1 MIREFPFLALEV
13 RLMNVGRMTPWV
25 VATLLLPLAL
35 GGAATM
41 AGPIGLIDDYSDT
54 DLSEYTLYKVLDQG
68 AGTTNIAFS
77 SPSGELTVTSVGT
90 TGAEQVLF
98 LRSDHSLG
106 VGEELQ
112 VDGPSIES
120 GASTEDFGLA
130 VGETPT
136 SLGDPQAGDNRN
148 QADFLF
154 ISYRNPTQLNSR
166 GFNNG
171 AEVGQDQEFGVTAT
185 QLFIARTATDEFE
198 LGWYD
203 GATRNIAI
211 TRTGVN
217 ADMGSNVGFYADL
230 RADGAMIG
238 NLDNLR
244 IVPEPS
250 GVMLAMLALAGLVG
264 LGRRRD

>member
-1 MIREFPFLALEV
+1 
-13 RLMNVGRMTPWV
+13 MNVTRMTPWV
-25 VATLLLPLAL
+25 VAAAMLLPLTV
-35 GGAATM
+35 GGTAAV
-41 AGPIGLIDDYSDT
+41 AGPIGLIDDFGDT
-54 DLSEYTLYKVLDQG
+54 DLSDYTFYKVLDQG
-68 AGTTNIAFS
+68 AGTTNIGFS
-77 SPSGELTVTSVGT
+77 SPSGTLQASSSGT
-90 TGAEQVLF
+90 TGAEQVLLF
-98 LRSDHSLG
+98 RNDGYSLG

-112 VDGPSIES
+112 IDGPSIES
-120 GASTEDFGLA
+120 GASTEDLGLA

-154 ISYRNPTQLNSR
+154 ISYRTPTQLNSR

-185 QLFIARTATDEFE
+185 RLFIARTATDVFE

-203 GATRNIAI
+203 GATRNIAVS
-211 TRTGVN
+211 RTGVN
-217 ADMGSNVGFYADL
+217 ADMGSNVGFYSDL

-238 NLDNLR
+238 SLDNLR

-250 GVMLAMLALAGLVG
+250 AVLLAMVALAGVAG
-264 LGRRRD
+264 WQRRRS